1 MCICKEMPPQ
11 RRGRGRGARFCVL
24 SDAIYN
30 HDAVQGELAVPG
42 EVAAFYPDAP
52 SFPPLTP
59 VKPRASPYVI
69 EPDRCTINFRTGTVE
84 CINNETH
91 GGLYPRPYIAALPP
105 VQMPVAQAG
114 GPLVAPPPLG
124 GAVSAAYAPQNSMFP
139 FAQPRFPMYPSY
151 VYGGLVVNEAPDS
164 PLNRILQRAPAGP
177 WKVVGAAIAQHAD
190 HTAPRDRTMLVYA
203 QMVDSGRDRYNYRVV
218 DPNSVPLDIAEKV
231 HWKNDGDPL
240 HIPGYPGVYRLQL
253 YNNYR

>member
-1 MCICKEMPPQ
+1 MPPKRQ
-11 RRGRGRGARFCVL
+11 VAKKGARFCL
-24 SDAIYN
+24 LTDAIYN
-30 HDAVQGELAVPG
+30 NDTGMGGGA

-59 VKPRASPYVI
+59 VKPRATPYVI
-69 EPDRCTINFRTGTVE
+69 EPDRCSINFRTGTVE

-91 GGLYPRPYIAALPP
+91 GGLYPRPFIAPLPV
-105 VQMPVAQAG
+105 VQMPVAQPG
-114 GPLVAPPPLG
+114 GPLVAPPPPT
-124 GAVSAAYAPQNSMFP
+124 SPYAPAYPASAYP
-139 FAQPRFPMYPSY
+139 GYPGYPAYPAAQRFPMYPNY
-151 VYGGLVVNEAPDS
+151 VYGGMVVNEAPDS

-177 WKVVGAAIAQHAD
+177 WKVVGAAIAHHAE

-240 HIPGYPGVYRLQL
+240 HIPGYPGEYRLKL

>member
-1 MCICKEMPPQ
+1 MPPK
-11 RRGRGRGARFCVL
+11 GRAKGARMCML
-24 SDAIYN
+24 SDTIYN
-30 HDAVQGELAVPG
+30 NDGGVFPY
-42 EVAAFYPDAP
+42 YPDAP
-52 SFPPLTP
+52 SYPPLTP
-59 VKPRASPYVI
+59 VKPRATPYVV
-69 EPDRCTINFRTGTVE
+69 EPDQCTINFRTGTIE
-84 CINNETH
+84 CINTESR
-91 GGLYPRPYIAALPP
+91 GGLYPRPVVGFLPASPVGGGTAAQP
-105 VQMPVAQAG
+105 G
-114 GPLVAPPPLG
+114 GPLIPRPA
-124 GAVSAAYAPQNSMFP
+124 MFP
-139 FAQPRFPMYPSY
+139 ASTYAGFPGYPGSLPVPPYPSY
-151 VYGGLVVNEAPDS
+151 VYGGGAVMSEAPDS

-240 HIPGYPGVYRLQL
+240 TIPGYPGVYRLQL